1 MAQRSE
7 CLYKDEII
15 GIESIYTVINGKQIN
30 IPEKVESLRKK
41 GRDGLLFCPCG
52 CGTKLILVAGDR
64 NLREQ
69 HFRIQDG
76 TSYNECTFKQ
86 EGQISIDSKIV
97 IKCWLNDKVSQ
108 EVETRIPISAITNS
122 NRKYEITHY
131 VRKRDLAINY
141 TNARN
146 NIEDEKLNEI
156 VNSSFNTKTYYIV
169 DVNNKNTNGQYP
181 EFMMKIQNK
190 QSYCLFLEIEGRNY
204 EKAKCISA
212 FYKKDLDSF
221 YQCIVLSSGLLS
233 EYSFDYDNNLLFNGT
248 DVKTIYNA
256 KYDEYV
262 RSLEIEKVKR
272 LERQRRIKEEQERNE
287 RIRRDQ
293 EEKRR
298 KEQEIQRAEQQRLYE
313 ERRVEL
319 QKYIQ
324 QQEEQEIEKEKKQ
337 VETENKI
344 REKAEQEIDA
354 YISKPYID
362 VLGRNWYKCEICGK
376 VEIAKYFSEYGG
388 PNRNA
393 RGTCHDCMKTRSNKI
408 DFEIGLSKSK
418 TNIDIDYCPVCGC
431 KLIKRIGKY
440 GEFFGCSSYPICKY
454 TRKI

>member
-108 EVETRIPISAITNS
+108 EVETRVPISAITNS
-122 NRKYEITHY
+122 NRKYELTHY
-131 VRKRDLAINY
+131 VRNRDLAINY
-141 TNARN
+141 TNIRN

-156 VNSSFNTKTYYIV
+156 VNSLFSTKTYYIV
-169 DVNNKNTNGQYP
+169 DIDNKNTYGQYP

-190 QSYCLFLEIEGRNY
+190 QSYCLFLEIEGRDY

-212 FYKKDLDSF
+212 FYEKDLDGL
-221 YQCIVLSSGLLS
+221 YQYIELSSGLLS
-233 EYSFDYDNNLLFNGT
+233 EYSFDNNNNLLFNGV
-248 DVKTIYNA
+248 DAKTIYNT
-256 KYDEYV
+256 KYNEYI
-262 RSLEIEKVKR
+262 RSLEIEKAQRIER
-272 LERQRRIKEEQERNE
+272 LKRIKEEQERNE
-287 RIRRDQ
+287 RIR
-293 EEKRR
+293 
-298 KEQEIQRAEQQRLYE
+298 KEQEEIRKKELEIQKAEQQRLQE
-313 ERRVEL
+313 ERRIEYL
-319 QKYIQ
+319 KYIQ
-324 QQEEQEIEKEKKQ
+324 QQKEQEIEDEKKQ
-337 VETENKI
+337 IEAENEIKEKVEK
-344 REKAEQEIDA
+344 EIDA

-362 VLGRNWYKCEICGK
+362 ALGRNWYKCEFCGK
-376 VEIAKYFSEYGG
+376 VGVAKDFAIYGG
-388 PNRNA
+388 PNKNA
-393 RGTCHDCMKTRSNKI
+393 RGTCHDCIKTNANEI
-408 DFEIGLSKSK
+408 DFEIGLNKNK
-418 TNIDIDYCPVCGC
+418 LNADVGYCPECGC
-431 KLIKRIGKY
+431 KLVKRKGKY
-440 GEFFGCSSYPICKY
+440 GEFLGCSSFPICKY
-454 TRKI
+454 TEKL